1 MLDGNDGRELLF
13 VHGEYKPAKLVKK
26 GNVTTGKKGYLA
38 SSFGSALEIHEDI
51 LAVLSVYNES
61 SNDIY
66 SASAISQG
74 LEEKVSND
82 VNSKKIVEITFFG

>member
-13 VHGEYKPAKLVKK
+13 VH
-26 GNVTTGKKGYLA
+26 
-38 SSFGSALEIHEDI
+38 GSALEIHEDI